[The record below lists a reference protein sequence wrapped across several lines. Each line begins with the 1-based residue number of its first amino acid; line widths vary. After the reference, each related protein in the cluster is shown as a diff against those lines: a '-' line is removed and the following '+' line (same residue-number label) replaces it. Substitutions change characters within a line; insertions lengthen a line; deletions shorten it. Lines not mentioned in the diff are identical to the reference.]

1 MALMWRAQRSVGR
14 AIFPRS
20 QTNVIGCIVALT
32 EHQLHG
38 YEWRKKVPG
47 DFSSRLLVRLSEI
60 FYRA

>member
-60 FYRA
+60 FDRA